1 LLLLLVVVVVVVV
14 VMVVVV
20 IMVLV
25 LFAFLSVVESKYKG
39 KSPKIVNC
47 ELERTK
53 IQIKIVRLFL
63 Q

>member
-53 IQIKIVRLFL
+53 ISD
-63 Q
+63 